1 MGSCCNKSNTKLINE
16 PNIINVLENSH
27 PPNWKRGVLI
37 GQGAYGK
44 VYECLNLETGEL
56 HAVKYIEL
64 QGSPE
69 QILREVYNLKH
80 QIYMLQ
86 SLSHKN
92 IIQYL
97 YTDLDPGCSGVNILM
112 EYVPGGS
119 LKHLLNK
126 LGPFEEPMAALYIR
140 QVLEGLEYLHGQG
153 IIHRDIKSANILVSQ
168 GGVIKLSDFG
178 ASKRARS
185 VLDNCKEELCK
196 SLKGSPYWMAPEV
209 ANRTGHSYPADVWS
223 VGCLVIELVTG
234 NAPWSSVSRSVKEIL
249 QLIVQGQRPPV
260 PDGISDDCKKFI
272 EECLRVAP
280 AERSTAGQMLNHEF
294 LRKGNKIDIDN
305 KN

>member
-16 PNIINVLENSH
+16 PNIINVLENSN

-97 YTDLDPGCSGVNILM
+97 YTDLDASCNGVNILM

-119 LKHLLNK
+119 LKYLLNK

-140 QVLEGLEYLHGQG
+140 QVLEGLEYLHSQG

-178 ASKRARS
+178 ASKRVRS

-260 PDGISDDCKKFI
+260 PEGISDDCKDFI

-280 AERSTAGQMLNHEF
+280 AERPTAAQMLNHEF